1 MRASVKDIKR
11 NLLRTIIIH
20 IILEIYNS
28 MNTPERSERT
38 SSTVPGMT

>member
-28 MNTPERSERT
+28 MNTPERSER
-38 SSTVPGMT
+38 SSIVPGMT